1 MSIKVEATGKV
12 TGAPARVSADHAV
25 LAVFVFDPFPD
36 AVLAGFA
43 HACEVRCRDSQLVD
57 RVLARGAV
65 GTRVAVSG
73 QLAMN
78 RAGAP
83 VEDELCAVRVAIE
96 AEEVQFSARA
106 ERSA

>member
-12 TGAPARVSADHAV
+12 TGAPALVSADHAV

-36 AVLAGFA
+36 AARGGSA
-43 HACEVRCRDSQLVD
+43 HGCEVRCRDSRLVD
-57 RVLARGAV
+57 RVLAGGAV
-65 GTRVAVSG
+65 GTGVAVSG
-73 QLAMN
+73 QLTMS

-96 AEEVQFSARA
+96 ADEVRFSAGA
-106 ERSA
+106 EPSA